1 MLRISHNYFQPSKER
16 KLTQTLFLS
25 MATVLAV
32 VSATFLDGVKV
43 NAQNPPINNAEV
55 KSYAISL
62 LKMEPLRQGAYDD
75 IKKIMAGKE
84 PPRIICSDSN
94 SVNSIPTQAQGI
106 AVKYCQSSQKIV
118 TENGLSVNR
127 FNEITA
133 QIPDNPGL
141 QKRIQEE
148 LIKIQNNKS
157 KSKSKSR

>member
-1 MLRISHNYFQPSKER
+1 MRRISYTHFQPPKER
-16 KLTQTLFLS
+16 KLIQTLFLS

-32 VSATFLDGVKV
+32 VSATFLDDLKV
-43 NAQNPPINNAEV
+43 NAQNPPVNNAEV

-75 IKKIMAGKE
+75 IKRIMGGKE
-84 PPRIICSDSN
+84 PPKIICSDSN
-94 SVNSIPTQAQGI
+94 SVNSIPSQAQGI
-106 AVKYCQSSQKIV
+106 AVNYCKNSQKIV

-127 FNEITA
+127 FNEITEK
-133 QIPDNPGL
+133 IPNDPGL